1 MDTLRGLLRK
11 EGNPPIESK
20 LFFDDDPLQFED
32 LVEAGIAR
40 FLNQFSL
47 LKDPEK
53 KAFAEYLKTG

>member
-53 KAFAEYLKTG
+53 KAFAE